1 MRSIFRVII
10 EFVKLVD
17 LYLIINNCA
26 PLLKNI
32 QIQTAK
38 KEYLN
43 LNKIYKRVEKKV
55 LKNCLLNCTCIKIHW
70 PCLTLLDAFEVFANS
85 VFLNFLNNS
94 ILLIITNKT
103 TKATKLNYKIN

>member
-38 KEYLN
+38 KENLN
-43 LNKIYKRVEKKV
+43 LNKIYKRVEKKNFKK
-55 LKNCLLNCTCIKIHW
+55 LFIKLH
-70 PCLTLLDAFEVFANS
+70 V
-85 VFLNFLNNS
+85 
-94 ILLIITNKT
+94 
-103 TKATKLNYKIN
+103 Y